1 MARKQSKCQI
11 NNKPTNNHIAKLGGK
26 EKGLKTNLEE
36 LKKELPIYRGTR
48 TSLQLDKE
56 WCEMFTV

>member
-1 MARKQSKCQI
+1 M
-11 NNKPTNNHIAKLGGK
+11 NNHIAKLEEK
-26 EKGLKTNLEE
+26 EKDFKKNLKE

-56 WCEMFTV
+56 RCEMLTV